1 MYVCVSVMQ
10 SKWRQLAMLIAAET
24 EVLKK

>member
-1 MYVCVSVMQ
+1 MQ